1 MNIYLSSSQTRKMET
16 IKSRMKW
23 FLVAIINSN
32 KSQSVTICLKF
43 ENIFSMVGFKSMQN
57 IGKWLDYSV
66 KNNLETLLFATREF
80 LILLNL
86 NHCYTFTALPP
97 VSLYV
102 FDFIKLLPGYLIF
115 LEGSPVLS
123 PNYDQFEIFY
133 IK

>member
-1 MNIYLSSSQTRKMET
+1 MET

-43 ENIFSMVGFKSMQN
+43 ENTFSMVGFKSMQN

-80 LILLNL
+80 LILLVANNNSNMSQL
-86 NHCYTFTALPP
+86 GN
-97 VSLYV
+97 
-102 FDFIKLLPGYLIF
+102 
-115 LEGSPVLS
+115 
-123 PNYDQFEIFY
+123 
-133 IK
+133 